1 MNVRYRVTFE
11 CSARGIYIEQGMLG
25 QARSSVGVP
34 ELNLLSQLSLINRLL
49 NVSTIAEQVAIQKYL

>member
-1 MNVRYRVTFE
+1 
-11 CSARGIYIEQGMLG
+11 MLG